1 DIEVSAHAVN
11 DMVHLVAELFDNA
24 TAFSPPNST
33 VLVEARRLGDGAL
46 LSVEDRGIGI
56 SREQLRDLNDRLA
69 NPPMVDVAVSW
80 MMGLVVVA
88 RLANRHGVKV
98 ELRPADGER
107 GTVAEVGLP
116 ISVLISS
123 STAGRLP
130 ANTSFGG
137 DPEQTQ
143 VRPQFAEPL
152 ALESGRGGYPT
163 GRPFDPNPPMPSGGM
178 LGAGGRSV

>member
-1 DIEVSAHAVN
+1 RDIEVAAHAVN

-33 VLVEARRLGDGAL
+33 VLVEARRLGDGAV

-69 NPPMVDVAVSW
+69 NPPMVDVAVSR

-98 ELRPADGER
+98 ELRPADAER
-107 GTVAEVGLP
+107 GTVAEVALPLQVLITGALTGGRQQQAVGYDGGRPGLP
-116 ISVLISS
+116 
-123 STAGRLP
+123 
-130 ANTSFGG
+130 
-137 DPEQTQ
+137 
-143 VRPQFAEPL
+143 EPL
-152 ALESGRGGYPT
+152 ALESGRGYPG
-163 GRPFDPNPPMPSGGM
+163 GRPFDPNPPMPNGGM